1 MKRDRKIA
9 LIPARMAA
17 AESTPVLH
25 ARVSDACAESSDEPA
40 GAELDEPEMVVTDA
54 QDELDT
60 PLALAGKT
68 VNFGGLSAGQ
78 EALTPFPT
86 SGAPSAPTTA
96 ADYGH
101 DDASMGL
108 VSMRSSETMLAA
120 PSEVGDA
127 PAAASSPSGGV
138 SWAETSP
145 AKASWMR
152 AVASAKSSSDEDDD
166 SEPRPPRRRRL
177 GSVVAA
183 AKTNRDSKRAFPTLR
198 GCRAS
203 MRMSMYDRSSQ
214 SSVEEAADEEPRKA
228 ANAIKVLA
236 LLAKVTAQADAG
248 SGTGGTNRS
257 STRESQSVLAQTHKE
272 LVEQS
277 IVASG
282 KSKPPWY
289 ILMPAGRLRRAYMQL
304 VAAASLFMAGL
315 MPYQLAM
322 RPEYSRQLF
331 SPPDDATAVLILLSD
346 VCFVVTIVLN
356 GVTAVSTTF
365 SGLLLDPKQILAQ
378 YARTWLAA
386 DLLGALPLDAMC
398 GVPALGLNR
407 LLRMRYVIVLQ
418 NTVAIT
424 SETRQRQRLLS
435 TGLWV
440 CLLVHWCA
448 MMWGAVN
455 RANDAVVDNLSGFSF
470 APEQCG
476 YWCLVYVVLAMLLGE
491 AWNTQGSA
499 GQHLVAT
506 AIMLFGAFLFAVLF
520 GEIVVQIA
528 NLNASASAYQ
538 EKMRAINESMQA
550 HHIEL
555 RLQARVRRFYEF
567 QWLHQR
573 GVKNDYVRE
582 LPEALRSDIA
592 VSQYA
597 QTLQKV
603 PIFASVQHQVIV
615 MLSERL
621 RPAVTMQ
628 GDIICTQG
636 MVGHEMYFIETGI
649 VTVHQYTKGK
659 GGEGARSNKTA
670 KLGGKSLREQRW
682 GAAATMTSEV
692 DGGRGACLGVASAR
706 WQPDARARERER
718 PSGLVCLLPLAR
730 PR

>member
-1 MKRDRKIA
+1 
-9 LIPARMAA
+9 MAA
-17 AESTPVLH
+17 EAETPVLQ
-25 ARVSDACAESSDEPA
+25 ADADSPDEP
-40 GAELDEPEMVVTDA
+40 GAEMDEADMVVTDA
-54 QDELDT
+54 QDEPQDLQQLDT
-60 PLALAGKT
+60 PLSLART
-68 VNFGGLSAGQ
+68 VNFGGLSPGQ
-78 EALTPFPT
+78 EALM
-86 SGAPSAPTTA
+86 SGVPSAPTTTA
-96 ADYGH
+96 PSDYGH
-101 DDASMGL
+101 DDESRR
-108 VSMRSSETMLAA
+108 RSSGAKVAA

-127 PAAASSPSGGV
+127 PAAATSPGVGV
-138 SWAETSP
+138 SWDDTSPSP
-145 AKASWMR
+145 AKVSWMR
-152 AVASAKSSSDEDDD
+152 AVASAKSSAGDEDEQDD
-166 SEPRPPRRRRL
+166 EPRPPRRRRL

-183 AKTNRDSKRAFPTLR
+183 AKSNRDSKRAFPTLR

-203 MRMSMYDRSSQ
+203 MRLSMCDRSSMFDRG
-214 SSVEEAADEEPRKA
+214 SSVTTDEDDEPRPA
-228 ANAIKVLA
+228 GANAIKVLA
-236 LLAKVTAQADAG
+236 LLAKVSAQTQDAG
-248 SGTGGTNRS
+248 GSGQTNRM
-257 STRESQSVLAQTHKE
+257 STRESQSVLEQTQKE
-272 LVEQS
+272 LVEQT

-282 KSKPPWY
+282 KSKPWY
-289 ILMPAGRLRRAYMQL
+289 VVMPAARLRRTWIQL
-304 VAAASLFMAGL
+304 IAAASLFMAVL
-315 MPYQLAM
+315 MPYQLTM
-322 RPEYSRQLF
+322 RPEHSRQLF
-331 SPPDDATAVLILLSD
+331 SPPDGATAILILLLD
-346 VCFVVTIVLN
+346 FCFVVTIVLN

-365 SGLLLDPKQILAQ
+365 SGLLLDPKHILAR
-378 YARTWLAA
+378 YARTWLVA
-386 DLLGALPLDAMC
+386 DILGALPLDAMC

-418 NTVAIT
+418 STVAIT

-435 TGLWV
+435 TALWV

-455 RANDAVVDNLSGFSF
+455 RTEDAVVDNLSGFSF
-470 APEQCG
+470 APDQCG

-491 AWNTQGSA
+491 AWNTQGSV
-499 GQHLVAT
+499 GQHMVAT

-538 EKMRAINESMQA
+538 EKMRAINESMKA

-603 PIFASVQHQVIV
+603 PIFAQVQHQVIV

-649 VTVHQYTKGK
+649 VTVHRYIKGK
-659 GGEGARSNKTA
+659 AGEGARSKKQA
-670 KLGGKSLREQRW
+670 KLCGKSLREQRW
-682 GAAATMTSEV
+682 GVAASLTTDADD
-692 DGGRGACLGVASAR
+692 DGGGLGGGPRRGISV
-706 WQPDARARERER
+706 
-718 PSGLVCLLPLAR
+718 LAA
-730 PR
+730 